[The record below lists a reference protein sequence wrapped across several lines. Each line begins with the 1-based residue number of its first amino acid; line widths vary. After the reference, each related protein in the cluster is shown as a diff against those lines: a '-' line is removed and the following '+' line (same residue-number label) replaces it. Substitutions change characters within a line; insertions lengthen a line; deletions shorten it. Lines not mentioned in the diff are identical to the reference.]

1 MVSPEDDGAFAE
13 VTKVT
18 VYLTKPSMSALYGL
32 AAELGLSR
40 TDALNRALGLY
51 MGVLATEV
59 GQTVS
64 FDHPGGGDRAFRR
77 LRDRK
82 TS

>member
-1 MVSPEDDGAFAE
+1 MSAEGDEVFAE
-13 VTKVT
+13 VTEVT
-18 VYLTKPSMSALYGL
+18 VYLTRPSMSALYGL

-51 MGVLATEV
+51 MAVLTVEV

-64 FDHPGGGDRAFRR
+64 FDHPGGASRVFRR
-77 LRDRK
+77 LRDE